1 MVTFAAQG
9 PHRMT
14 RGLDQRKTQLV
25 RKGAGHSPAPSYGED
40 RLSVGSPEDREGTG
54 QVKGPG
60 REGASVLE
68 AAGKTGQKR
77 ARCSQIPRDPD
88 RFPKCRDAKRS
99 RHSRPSGACRRQG
112 FCGKLWTAGCGCLDA
127 ETRGGSGRGS
137 EAAARRW
144 PGGLWQQH
152 DVGSPGSRR
161 ESERR
166 LPPHRGPRGYG
177 LDSPVEEAMALPKP
191 VRWSAPHR
199 PPSRSSLTY

>member
-68 AAGKTGQKR
+68 AAGKTGQKCLH
-77 ARCSQIPRDPD
+77 ARLLKSCLTLCDPIKRD
-88 RFPKCRDAKRS
+88 
-99 RHSRPSGACRRQG
+99 
-112 FCGKLWTAGCGCLDA
+112 T
-127 ETRGGSGRGS
+127 
-137 EAAARRW
+137 
-144 PGGLWQQH
+144 
-152 DVGSPGSRR
+152 
-161 ESERR
+161 
-166 LPPHRGPRGYG
+166 
-177 LDSPVEEAMALPKP
+177 
-191 VRWSAPHR
+191 
-199 PPSRSSLTY
+199 